1 MVSNREIEDLFDRWN
16 PNKIRTGD
24 RVRVKMSGRSY
35 LGRVVGL
42 DLDVKNEKVYVN
54 LKLMDNTKRNP
65 SRVDASDCHRVEVT
79 YPGHHNNI

>member
-1 MVSNREIEDLFDRWN
+1 MVSNREIEDLFDKWN

-24 RVRVKMSGRSY
+24 RVRVKMSGRTY
-35 LGRVVGL
+35 IGRVVGL

-65 SRVDASDCHRVEVT
+65 SRVDANDCHRVEVA
-79 YPGHHNNI
+79 YPGHHNNV